1 MILTFLIQPLR
12 WGLRSCSGNIL
23 GLIVESNWVYAKPFS
38 KLGEVLPQA
47 LPWAR
52 LYNSETLQQRLYR
65 AVFGVNEMDYFF
77 FFILF
82 SILFVCFMPFG
93 SGERVFCV
101 KRRGEVVPHGFCE
114 SGSRLLGEA
123 CWLLGETC

>member
-23 GLIVESNWVYAKPFS
+23 GLIVESNWVYGKPFS

-65 AVFGVNEMDYFF
+65 AVFGVNETDYFYF
-77 FFILF
+77 FLF
-82 SILFVCFMPFG
+82 SFPFCLHV
-93 SGERVFCV
+93 SCHLARA
-101 KRRGEVVPHGFCE
+101 R
-114 SGSRLLGEA
+114 
-123 CWLLGETC
+123 